1 VSVGDLSA
9 VSPFFGDFDQPV
21 LWDNRTDS
29 KWISIVPSDRRQCC
43 NSILIS
49 LTALLLIGG
58 CTNAQTKSDF
68 DGLLKSSATARSIG
82 HEDLAA
88 NDLKE
93 AFDSLPPN
101 DDPKRVQRVNQL
113 YPQLLALAADL
124 KKSGRLS
131 LSNTM
136 YEKAMAIEAECTLA
150 DKPSATALRKETD
163 EVFAQEEKILAT
175 ASNTPDLRL
184 KEKEFRNTSEVLKKL
199 FAKGEYRKV
208 ETEGLKHSESVR
220 ALCGTDSALYD
231 EARKVYIDTLLVQDK
246 LAPALA
252 LLERDLKELDT
263 FSEDDLKNA
272 DADAIQNAF
281 FLCSTLCE
289 IAQLKTI
296 IGELDEAEKT
306 ARRSLRLVN
315 ILGGRMVLETAL
327 SQIVLA
333 DVLMRKGQNQEA
345 LVLARSSYKL
355 LATIKSTPSDQIRA
369 MRMIAVLENLLGQKD
384 LAKRDFSNLANLF
397 TAYPRIRESWISFAV
412 AAAYYRA
419 QGDKQGFLRLKDRA
433 IKATLSKNISKFD
446 VLTVFETL
454 GDSAFQ
460 ASEFSEALSFYE
472 KALQYSS
479 NFRKEELE
487 RKIERS
493 KKEI

>member
-1 VSVGDLSA
+1 MPSE
-9 VSPFFGDFDQPV
+9 
-21 LWDNRTDS
+21 RS
-29 KWISIVPSDRRQCC
+29 KCC

-49 LTALLLIGG
+49 VTALLLIGG

-93 AFDSLPPN
+93 AFDLLPPKN
-101 DDPKRVQRVNQL
+101 DLKRVQRVNQL

-124 KKSGRLS
+124 RKSGRLS

-136 YEKAMAIEAECTLA
+136 YEKAIAIETECTLA
-150 DKPSATALRKETD
+150 DKPSATDLRKETED
-163 EVFAQEEKILAT
+163 VFAQEEKILASAT
-175 ASNTPDLRL
+175 DKPDLRL
-184 KEKEFRNTSEVLKKL
+184 KEMEFRRTSGILKKL

-208 ETEGLKHSESVR
+208 EAEGIKHSQSVR
-220 ALCGTDSALYD
+220 AMCGTDSALYD

-252 LLERDLKELDT
+252 LLERDVKELDT

-272 DADAIQNAF
+272 DADAVQNAF
-281 FLCSTLCE
+281 FLCSALCE

-296 IGELDEAEKT
+296 IGELDDAEKT
-306 ARRSLRLVN
+306 ARRSLRLAN

-333 DVLMRKGQNQEA
+333 DVLMKKGQNEEA
-345 LVLARSSYKL
+345 LALARSSYKL
-355 LATIKSTPSDQIRA
+355 LGKIKSTPSDQIRA
-369 MRMIAVLENLLGQKD
+369 LRIIAVLENSLGQKD
-384 LAKRDFSNLANLF
+384 LAKRDFSSLANLF
-397 TAYPRIRESWISFAV
+397 TAYPRIRQSWISFPV
-412 AAAYYRA
+412 AAAFYRS

-446 VLTVFETL
+446 TVAVFETL

-460 ASEFSEALSFYE
+460 ASEFSEAMSLYE

-479 NFRKEELE
+479 KVRKDELE
-487 RKIERS
+487 KKIERC
-493 KKEI
+493 KKEM